1 MLLHWYRLENFGKE
15 FPLLKEAY
23 NETKLLYLSKKPS
36 WYGSINIIVNILK
49 TTNTDI
55 NLLLKKILGKF
66 KNNVNIFFKIIIYHR
81 MEKKIN
87 QFSDSK
93 LKIYNICKNN
103 FGLEKY
109 LTIVNNSELRRSFTK
124 LCTSS

>member
-1 MLLHWYRLENFGKE
+1 MKPNCCIFLN
-15 FPLLKEAY
+15 
-23 NETKLLYLSKKPS
+23 KPS

-66 KNNVNIFFKIIIYHR
+66 KNNVNIFLKSLFIT
-81 MEKKIN
+81 EWKKQIN

-93 LKIYNICKNN
+93 LKIYNICKNK

-109 LTIVNNSELRRSFTK
+109 LIIVNNFEIRRSFTK
-124 LCTSS
+124 LRTS

>member
-1 MLLHWYRLENFGKE
+1 
-15 FPLLKEAY
+15 
-23 NETKLLYLSKKPS
+23 
-36 WYGSINIIVNILK
+36 VNILK

-55 NLLLKKILGKF
+55 NLLLKKTLGKF
-66 KNNVNIFFKIIIYHR
+66 KNNVNIFFKSLFIT
-81 MEKKIN
+81 EWKKQIN

-109 LTIVNNSELRRSFTK
+109 LT
-124 LCTSS
+124 

>member
-1 MLLHWYRLENFGKE
+1 
-15 FPLLKEAY
+15 
-23 NETKLLYLSKKPS
+23 
-36 WYGSINIIVNILK
+36 
-49 TTNTDI
+49 
-55 NLLLKKILGKF
+55 
-66 KNNVNIFFKIIIYHR
+66 

>member
-1 MLLHWYRLENFGKE
+1 MLLYWYRLENLGKE
-15 FPLLKEAY
+15 YPLSKEAY

-87 QFSDSK
+87 QYSDSK